1 MASLKLSALSKVY
14 PSGETALYDINLEAR
29 DKEFLVIVG
38 GEKSGKST
46 LLRIVAGLEDAT
58 DGSLVIDGKDMT
70 DVEPKDR
77 NIAMVFKASTLYPA
91 LSVYDNIAFGLKLR
105 KAPQSLIDQRV
116 RTVAELLSLTSVLFR
131 KPKALTAAAKQR
143 VALARAIVRE
153 PALYLFDEPL
163 SGLDES
169 LRADL
174 LNVIVNMQARVSG
187 TFVYATKSVSEALAI
202 GTRIVVLK
210 QGLVQQIDTPANLY
224 DYPANAYVAFFFGSP
239 TINFLQDTSIVKDGD
254 GYAAAFKGG
263 RIKLGERTVSRFSK
277 ISEYADTDK
286 KVILGLRPEDAECD
300 KGGEIKGK
308 VGGVEEKDGKCFAE
322 CNLGSGNSIIVGG
335 QTGLLRGEETGVKVD
350 TDRLYIFDSETRLTL
365 LERDGGYE
373 KTDFVE
379 ADFVPLAYADELAAV
394 EKLKP
399 QKDKAKKGKK

>member
-58 DGSLVIDGKDMT
+58 DGSLLIDGKDMT

-163 SGLDES
+163 SGLDDS

-239 TINFLQDTSIVKDGD
+239 TINFLQDVSIVRDGD

-263 RIKLGERTVSRFSK
+263 RIKLGGRTVSRFSE

-300 KGGEIKGK
+300 RDGELKGK
-308 VGGVEEKDGKCFAE
+308 IGGTEEKDGKCFAE
-322 CNLGSGNSIIVGG
+322 CNLDGGNSIIAGG
-335 QTGLLRGEETGVKVD
+335 QPELLRGEETGVKVD
-350 TDRLYIFDSETRLTL
+350 ADRLYIFDSETRLTL

-373 KTDFVE
+373 KTDFAE